1 MSLTGSNKL
10 CRRVNCRQI
19 GCSCSP
25 TLLVGSLNRDLLSL
39 KSRSNFSDFT
49 IHVREHLFPVHRSIL
64 AARSNV
70 FLTMF
75 QQTDS
80 IETSLSTLH
89 LDDHDPVSIDLFLQY
104 LYSDRCLLTEENRA
118 EQLLE
123 LADKYHVDSLK
134 LLIEDYFILNKENC
148 LRLFIL
154 ADRHSA
160 VRLKDSTIKF
170 INQNLTQI
178 FSEIRNSRLDNV
190 PTDVSLPRR

>member
-1 MSLTGSNKL
+1 
-10 CRRVNCRQI
+10 
-19 GCSCSP
+19 
-25 TLLVGSLNRDLLSL
+25 
-39 KSRSNFSDFT
+39 
-49 IHVREHLFPVHRSIL
+49 
-64 AARSNV
+64 
-70 FLTMF
+70 MF
-75 QQTDS
+75 QQADS

-170 INQNLTQI
+170 IHQNLTQV
-178 FSEIRNSRLDNV
+178 FSKTGTADWTTFRQTFPYLVADLYGKAVN
-190 PTDVSLPRR
+190 LPAVLMTKK